1 MAEDRTPQTFITF
14 HLKEL
19 LSLGL
24 KKSHITNIVQKAD
37 IFRGIPRQQ
46 GYAID
51 YTFNQAV
58 LLHVGGDLSR
68 LGVSFRHINKILTDL
83 SGLDFEKD
91 REKIARGR
99 LVMFIF
105 SKVFS
110 KEDDEGLKAVRAR
123 IAGKSPGA
131 RRSVSGRSFARMASI
146 NLLLLK
152 ERDAPR
158 MDGVLDDYVRINLHR
173 IVRSVT
179 GLLPGPSP
187 GDEGRPEKSRLH
199 M

>member
-1 MAEDRTPQTFITF
+1 MAARRTPQTLRTF

-24 KKSHITNIVQKAD
+24 KKSRITNIVQKAD
-37 IFRGIPRQQ
+37 VFKDIPRQQ

-58 LLHVGGDLSR
+58 LLHVGEELSK

-83 SGLDFEKD
+83 AGLDFEKN

-99 LVMFIF
+99 LVMFVF
-105 SKVFS
+105 SKALS
-110 KEDDEGLKAVRAR
+110 KEDDESLKAVRAR
-123 IAGKSPGA
+123 IGGRSPGA
-131 RRSVSGRSFARMASI
+131 GRSMPRGSFVRMASI
-146 NLLLLK
+146 NLRLLR

-158 MDGVLDDYVRINLHR
+158 MDDALDDYVRINL
-173 IVRSVT
+173 T
-179 GLLPGPSP
+179 GSYGT
-187 GDEGRPEKSRLH
+187 
-199 M
+199 